1 MLEIDGDAGGGQL
14 LRSSLSLAA
23 VTGQS
28 VTVTNVRGSRPE
40 PGLKPQHLT
49 AVDLLTAVCDA
60 SVEGA
65 SLGSEEVV
73 FRPESPR
80 GGQFE
85 AAVGTAGSLA
95 LVFDTLLPLGV
106 VLDTPLTVTAT
117 GGTAV
122 KWSPPLS
129 TYRQV
134 KLPLYR
140 RLGLAGAVDR
150 HRSGFYPAGGGEA
163 TLHLAPSS
171 VSALSLTERGERVGA
186 RVYSLAS
193 RDLEASEVARRQAET
208 AREELEADGI
218 DVLEQHVA
226 SVAAESP
233 GSAITVELVYENTR
247 AAFDALGEPGKPAES
262 VARDAIEAA
271 RSFRETDAAV
281 DRHLADQ
288 LLVFLALAG
297 GHVRMPTMT
306 EHVET
311 SLELLDRF
319 GFDPAVDTSGG
330 SPVIS
335 IKRSVV

>member
-1 MLEIDGDAGGGQL
+1 MLEIDGEAGGGQL

-95 LVFDTLLPLGV
+95 LVFDTILPLGV
-106 VLDTPLTVTAT
+106 VLDDPLTVTAT

-129 TYRQV
+129 TYREV
-134 KLPLYR
+134 KLPLCR
-140 RLGLAGAVDR
+140 KFGLSAAVDR

-171 VSALSLTERGERVGA
+171 LSPVSLTERGDRVGA

-193 RDLEASEVARRQAET
+193 QDLEKNQVARRQAET
-208 AREELEADGI
+208 ARTEVEADGV

-262 VARDAIEAA
+262 VAADAVEAA

-297 GHVRMPTMT
+297 GGVRVPAMT
-306 EHVET
+306 DHVET
-311 SLELLDRF
+311 SLELLDAF
-319 GFDPAVDTSGG
+319 GFDPAVDTSGNL
-330 SPVIS
+330 PVIS